1 MEMAV
6 GTYVSTAEAAELLEV
21 STMTVRRLCHSMGL
35 GTRHGRDLFL
45 SPEDVEAIKNRP
57 AAARRTGLP
66 GLFTTRDAAAILEI
80 SDAQVRR
87 LCIDHERGEK
97 VGRDRMLSQEDI
109 DFLRNRPGLGR
120 PKKAHDD
127 V

>member
-1 MEMAV
+1 MAV

-45 SPEDVEAIKNRP
+45 SPEDVEAIRNRP
-57 AAARRTGLP
+57 AAVKRSGVP
-66 GLFTTRDAAAILEI
+66 GLHSTRDAADLLGI
-80 SDAQVRR
+80 SDARVRQ
-87 LCIDHERGEK
+87 LCIDYDRGTK
-97 VGRDRMLSQEDI
+97 LGRDRFLTDGDI
-109 DFLRNRPGLGR
+109 EFLRQRPGMGR
-120 PKKAHDD
+120 PKKSDDD